1 MEIIGLKRSK
11 FTPKDSDQEIS
22 GYTLYLTEEREDVQ
36 GYAADR
42 VFVSDKKLGPYQPAV
57 GDEVRIY
64 YNRWGKVD
72 EVQVKELR

>member
-11 FTPKDSDQEIS
+11 FTPKDGDQEIS

-42 VFVSDKKLGPYQPAV
+42 VFVTDKKLGTYKPAL
-57 GDEVRIY
+57 GDNVRLLF
-64 YNRWGKVD
+64 NRWGKVD
-72 EVQVKELR
+72 QVELMAY